1 VVRLAPIAT
10 SNSSP
15 SPVRARRDAKGH
27 ARPPAP
33 LAPNDPRQYD
43 DLVDEWWQ
51 PQGRFAML
59 HWLADSRARLLPP
72 ARPGAVLLDVAC
84 GGGLLAEHVARTP
97 YRHLGIDISLPA
109 LRVARAHGVD
119 VVAADAR
126 CLPFPDGFADVVVA
140 GEVFE
145 HVPDLPRVVAEVCRV
160 LRPGGTL
167 ICDTIAATR
176 QGRFVSVTVAERI
189 PGGPPRGL
197 HDPALFVDRAEL
209 VRECALH
216 GVSLSL
222 RGLLPHPLQY
232 ARWMLRRRGAVRM
245 VPVRSTAVL
254 FQGLGI
260 KATN

>member
-1 VVRLAPIAT
+1 MVRLAPIAT
-10 SNSSP
+10 SSRSS
-15 SPVRARRDAKGH
+15 SHVRVEDGAG
-27 ARPPAP
+27 
-33 LAPNDPRQYD
+33 LALNDPRQYD
-43 DLVDEWWQ
+43 DLVDEWWR

-97 YRHLGIDISLPA
+97 YQHLGVDIGLPG
-109 LRVARAHGVD
+109 LRMAREHGVD
-119 VVAADAR
+119 VVVADAR
-126 CLPFPDGFADVVVA
+126 SLPFRDGFADVVVA

-176 QGRFVSVTVAERI
+176 LGRFVSVTVAERI
-189 PGGPPRGL
+189 PGGPPHGL
-197 HDPALFVDRAEL
+197 HDPALFVDRDEL
-209 VRECALH
+209 VRECARH
-216 GVSLSL
+216 GVRLSL
-222 RGLLPHPLQY
+222 RGLLPHPVQY
-232 ARWMLRRRGAVRM
+232 ARWMLRRRGSVRM

-260 KATN
+260 KTTG

>member
-1 VVRLAPIAT
+1 M
-10 SNSSP
+10 SNAGP
-15 SPVRARRDAKGH
+15 PV
-27 ARPPAP
+27 
-33 LAPNDPRQYD
+33 LNDPRQYD
-43 DLVDEWWQ
+43 DLVDEWWR

-72 ARPGAVLLDVAC
+72 ARPGAILLDIAC

-97 YRHLGIDISLPA
+97 YQHIGVDIGLPA
-109 LRVARAHGVD
+109 LRVARAHGVQ
-119 VVAADAR
+119 VIAGDAR
-126 CLPFPDGFADVVVA
+126 ALPFPDSCADVVVA

-145 HVPDLPRVVAEVCRV
+145 HVPDLPRVVSEACRV

-176 QGRFVSVTVAERI
+176 QGRFVSITVAERI

-197 HDPALFVDRAEL
+197 HDPALFVDREQL
-209 VRECALH
+209 VAECARR
-216 GVSLSL
+216 GVTLSL

-245 VPVRSTAVL
+245 IPVRSTAVL

-260 KATN
+260 KEAN